1 MCGKKNAHSFYHTHT
16 LTYLTYP
23 TYRPKSHSF
32 LGVYVCVVCWCR
44 ARARLH
50 TTTLTT
56 LRGLKIYL
64 LFNRLVR
71 RFVMSVNVSG
81 VSKVKL

>member
-1 MCGKKNAHSFYHTHT
+1 MLGKSNSTSTSYLYIH
-16 LTYLTYP
+16 TYLHTDP
-23 TYRPKSHSF
+23 SF
-32 LGVYVCVVCWCR
+32 QVYVSKCVSGCVC
-44 ARARLH
+44 ARETPTH